1 MTPPTTSVLSLS
13 SDTQCLV
20 RSIADQFA
28 IEGEYVRGE
37 QVESGHINSTYL
49 ATYELPDG
57 AERRYI
63 LQRINE
69 KVFKDPLA
77 VMRNVECVTSHIN
90 WKVLRKKK
98 DMGGQ
103 TLSLYPHK
111 TGRFFV
117 HGEGGGIWRCY
128 NFFEGCQT
136 YDVVE
141 NTRQAFEAGRA
152 FGAFQDLVSD
162 LPPEE
167 IVETI
172 PEFHHTPKRYEALM
186 EAVDEDVC
194 GRVAAVRPELE
205 FVRSNEEVVDRLLD
219 LKGRGAVPVRI
230 THNDTKINNVLFDI
244 ETDEAVC
251 VIDLDT
257 VMPGLSLY
265 DFGDLVRTAINPA
278 AEDER
283 DLDKVQMSLGVF
295 EALVEGYLSSAGGVL
310 TDVEIEHMAFSGA
323 LDLTG
328 TGDALP
334 DRPLERRPVF
344 PGAPG
349 RAEPRPGPHPAKPG
363 RADCGERGEDEQV
376 RPQGGEFA
384 VGGCARWRAPAG
396 CERSPGTMNGSRR
409 FPRRLVGAE
418 RISD

>member
-117 HGEGGGIWRCY
+117 HGEGGGIWRC
-128 NFFEGCQT
+128 
-136 YDVVE
+136 
-141 NTRQAFEAGRA
+141 
-152 FGAFQDLVSD
+152 
-162 LPPEE
+162 
-167 IVETI
+167 
-172 PEFHHTPKRYEALM
+172 
-186 EAVDEDVC
+186 
-194 GRVAAVRPELE
+194 
-205 FVRSNEEVVDRLLD
+205 
-219 LKGRGAVPVRI
+219 
-230 THNDTKINNVLFDI
+230 
-244 ETDEAVC
+244 
-251 VIDLDT
+251 
-257 VMPGLSLY
+257 
-265 DFGDLVRTAINPA
+265 
-278 AEDER
+278 
-283 DLDKVQMSLGVF
+283 
-295 EALVEGYLSSAGGVL
+295 
-310 TDVEIEHMAFSGA
+310 
-323 LDLTG
+323 
-328 TGDALP
+328 
-334 DRPLERRPVF
+334 
-344 PGAPG
+344 
-349 RAEPRPGPHPAKPG
+349 
-363 RADCGERGEDEQV
+363 
-376 RPQGGEFA
+376 
-384 VGGCARWRAPAG
+384 
-396 CERSPGTMNGSRR
+396 
-409 FPRRLVGAE
+409 
-418 RISD
+418 